1 MCDKFFRREDSSDL
15 LFSLACGVRRNTHLQ
30 LQWHVNVPACMPEQD
45 VMRGSCRCVFLRAQC
60 SENMFRLSSEWKN
73 GCVAPSILSIRSFS
87 RRIRAH
93 RSKIRLVS
101 KSGIELCSPQILL
114 GVDTNFVHDCK
125 RMLTSWLC
133 SVCSALFVFLPLQ
146 RKLHTKTQTRCN
158 PNQAILT

>member
-1 MCDKFFRREDSSDL
+1 MKVLSMCDKFFRREDSSDL

-87 RRIRAH
+87 RRIRAQQ
-93 RSKIRLVS
+93 SKIRLVS

-125 RMLTSWLC
+125 GETQTVGRN
-133 SVCSALFVFLPLQ
+133 
-146 RKLHTKTQTRCN
+146 TKTG
-158 PNQAILT
+158 PNSNRIKKSI